1 MKKLLV
7 SSLVMVGFFV
17 YVVWVRTDKSEN
29 GEMINVIIPSI
40 VPEQTGKYKNGEYV
54 GNVVDALYGSVEVKI
69 VVKRG
74 DISEVEFLQYPHHHS
89 YSLTIN
95 PEALPF
101 LQSEAIRVQSAEV
114 DTFTGATQ
122 TSRAFRESLQS
133 ALDQAI

>member
-7 SSLVMVGFFV
+7 SSLVLVGFFV
-17 YVVWVRTDKSEN
+17 YVVWVRTDKAEN
-29 GEMINVIIPSI
+29 GEVINVVIPSI
-40 VPEQTGKYKNGEYV
+40 VPEQAGKYKNGEYV
-54 GNVVDALYGSVEVKI
+54 GSVVDAIYGNVEVKI

-74 DISEVEFLQYPHHHS
+74 DISEVEFLQYPDHHS